1 MQPSSRFIS
10 SEAFHKSVIL
20 WSPGFLI
27 CKMSVTVH
35 ASEDWLEDW
44 DIHSTPH
51 LLKSLTLSH
60 TLPYTLICSKLFKIL
75 PQSIPNSPT
84 PLLFFCSS
92 FALQKQ
98 HGNVDLSK
106 ECRGRGA
113 NEETG
118 QQCPLWPGKKRPATS
133 PKSGRSSWHTA
144 PLINIAQEIHRDRLQ
159 EHQNYLEDTRSN

>member
-1 MQPSSRFIS
+1 MLQLKSQTLEQPACNPVLGLLALRLSTSQSS
-10 SEAFHKSVIL
+10 SEA
-20 WSPGFLI
+20 
-27 CKMSVTVH
+27 
-35 ASEDWLEDW
+35 
-44 DIHSTPH
+44 
-51 LLKSLTLSH
+51 LTLSH